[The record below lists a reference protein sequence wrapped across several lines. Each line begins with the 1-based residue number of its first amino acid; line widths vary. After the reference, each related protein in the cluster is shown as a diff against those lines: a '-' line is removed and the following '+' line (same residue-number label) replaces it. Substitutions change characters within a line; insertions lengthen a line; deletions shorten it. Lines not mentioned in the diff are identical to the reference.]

1 MKGEGMKIAL
11 IIIGIVVVLLG
22 LGAANL
28 YRQMPHKGPPL
39 VDLDGGIQG
48 VLCRFSYAW
57 IVPSATGVVLID
69 AGLDETGAD
78 IRAALQSR
86 GLGPES
92 VRAILIT
99 HGHGDHFGGAAAF
112 PGAAVFAHSADIPLI
127 RGEVKRP
134 GFIGALFGKI
144 SARKKPPARLAPLP
158 DSATVDVDGLTV
170 RIIALP
176 GHSPG
181 SVAFLVND
189 VLFPGDA
196 LMGKDDS
203 VMAPPPFTSSDP
215 AQAMASLEKLRDVPF
230 RVIANGHTGAVFE
243 GRAKLEAYLGDR

>member
-1 MKGEGMKIAL
+1 MKIAL
-11 IIIGIVVVLLG
+11 IVIVIVVVLLA

-39 VDLDGGIQG
+39 IDLGGGIQG

-57 IVPSATGVVLID
+57 IVPSTTGVVLID
-69 AGLDETGAD
+69 AGLDETAAD

-112 PGAAVFAHSADIPLI
+112 PEAIVFAHSADIPLI
-127 RGEVKRP
+127 RGEVKRT
-134 GFIGALFGKI
+134 GFIGAIFGRI
-144 SARKKPPARLAPLP
+144 SARKKTPERLAPLP
-158 DSATVDVDGLTV
+158 EVATVDVDGICFG
-170 RIIALP
+170 IIGLP

-181 SVAFLVND
+181 SVAFLFND
-189 VLFPGDA
+189 VLFSGDA
-196 LMGKDDS
+196 LMGKGDS
-203 VMAPPPFTSSDP
+203 VMAPTAFTSSDP
-215 AQAMASLEKLRDVPF
+215 AQAMASLEKLRAVPF

-243 GRAKLEAYLGDR
+243 GRAKLEAFLGVR